1 MNIITTAQAIIALMI
16 RTVPISYSPSTIS
29 FLGSTAGRT
38 TDFGGVEGM
47 KKVVVD
53 LLGVGV
59 VLDPV
64 RFALE
69 NGVWL
74 WADGCNGVFAVLLV
88 KVSCSCS
95 SSSGGIPEPSWNCG
109 YNHCHLFYWWI
120 FENKTIDFGF
130 VPHWYLFAFSMSC
143 LGGKTSNSV
152 KNAYSRKVFIIW
164 NHSTAF
170 FNGIIIGVMR
180 RLFWVQ
186 CIRHRWN
193 K

>member
-59 VLDPV
+59 VMDPV

-69 NGVWL
+69 NGV
-74 WADGCNGVFAVLLV
+74 
-88 KVSCSCS
+88 
-95 SSSGGIPEPSWNCG
+95 
-109 YNHCHLFYWWI
+109 
-120 FENKTIDFGF
+120 
-130 VPHWYLFAFSMSC
+130 
-143 LGGKTSNSV
+143 
-152 KNAYSRKVFIIW
+152 
-164 NHSTAF
+164 
-170 FNGIIIGVMR
+170 
-180 RLFWVQ
+180 
-186 CIRHRWN
+186 
-193 K
+193 